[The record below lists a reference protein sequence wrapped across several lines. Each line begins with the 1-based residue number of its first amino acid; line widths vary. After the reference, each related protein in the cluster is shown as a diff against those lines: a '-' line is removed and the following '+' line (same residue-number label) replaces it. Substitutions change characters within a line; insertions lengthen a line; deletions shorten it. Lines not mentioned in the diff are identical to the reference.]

1 MADINGYKFG
11 VCFCDLDFTDK
22 VENLEI
28 DKVENLEIFE
38 SYKDAFEHYYE
49 ILSVYFKEN
58 SRWIPNDLWIVW
70 IRKDNQIVQF
80 EQLLWNT
87 RCKLIDLGLTEIKE

>member
-1 MADINGYKFG
+1 MANVNDYRFG

-22 VENLEI
+22 VES
-28 DKVENLEIFE
+28 LEIFE
-38 SYKDAFEHYYE
+38 SYEDAFKRYYE
-49 ILSVYFKEN
+49 VFSICFKEN
-58 SRWIPNDLWIVW
+58 PRWIPNDLWIVW

-87 RCKLIDLGLTEIKE
+87 RCKLIDSGLTN